1 MLSIFEL
8 LLSSSTKVNSLSF
21 HYMSLKTFSL
31 LLSFVF
37 ESLAKAVAKLFKEVF
52 AQYKATADF

>member
-1 MLSIFEL
+1 
-8 LLSSSTKVNSLSF
+8 
-21 HYMSLKTFSL
+21 MSLKTFSL